1 MNSQLPR
8 RLRILKR
15 IRNNYGDVSI
25 TTTQT
30 HVNITLKWP
39 SDVAVWIMHHG
50 GVKIGDCT
58 VSLTHAEF
66 DKAYEV

>member
-8 RLRILKR
+8 R
-15 IRNNYGDVSI
+15 IRVMNKVRDMYGSVSFA
-25 TTTQT
+25 TTST